1 MLPPIQLHLDS
12 TLGVI
17 VIAEIMV
24 AMLFGITSVQIYVY
38 FHRNPRDSKFMK
50 RTIFFLWILDGLH
63 LAFTS
68 HSVYHYA
75 VTNFMNPLALTQCP
89 WSFAIDVV
97 FGDLSEVIVTAL
109 FAYRI
114 WKFSGKLWPL
124 MLIVP
129 PAIISFAGA
138 IAIGVFARKVPDFV
152 EFNDKYAWVWYAVFS
167 VQAFIDCAIAVAL
180 CTMLIK
186 RRTGFKRTDSLIR
199 ILVVYSINTCALT
212 SSVAIGSVI
221 TYAVMPHNFVFIA
234 FAMVLPKLMLNAL
247 LALLNSRDKMRNMH
261 AGQAISVHLS
271 KLASRLARS
280 AGSESSENPLDRRE
294 LRRSHVADQVLSKDQ
309 EIHVLGHPHDGSF
322 DVESQASRSV
332 IVES

>member
-1 MLPPIQLHLDS
+1 MSPPTLPIPPLRLDN

-17 VIAEIMV
+17 LIAEIMV

-38 FHRNPRDSKFMK
+38 FHRNPKDSSFMK

-89 WSFAIDVV
+89 WSFAVDVV
-97 FGDLSEVIVTAL
+97 FGDLSEVIVTAV

-114 WKFSGKLWPL
+114 YKFSGKLWPL
-124 MLIVP
+124 LFIMPPTIV
-129 PAIISFAGA
+129 AFGGA
-138 IAIGVFARKVPDFV
+138 VAIGVYARRVPDYV
-152 EFNDKYAWVWYAVFS
+152 EFNSHYAWIWYGVFS
-167 VQAFIDCAIAVAL
+167 IQAFTDCAIAVAL

-199 ILVVYSINTCALT
+199 ILVLYSINTCALT
-212 SSVAIGSVI
+212 SSVAIASVI

-247 LALLNSRDKMRNMH
+247 LALLNSRDKMRDMH

-271 KLASRLARS
+271 KLAGVLGGRTATS
-280 AGSESSENPLDRRE
+280 SESSDASGVIEVGQRA
-294 LRRSHVADQVLSKDQ
+294 VAAEQDPVAAKGQ
-309 EIHVLGHPHDGSF
+309 EDATF
-322 DVESQASRSV
+322 DIESQASRSV
-332 IVES
+332 LVL